1 MNRAT
6 DDLRMVFAMVAQQAF
21 PILPSAED
29 PDAGNVYRDLK
40 FPDDVYQHI
49 EEYHE
54 KKAEAEHA
62 VPRPPTG

>member
-1 MNRAT
+1 
-6 DDLRMVFAMVAQQAF
+6 LEWQSQQAF
-21 PILPSAED
+21 PILPNAED

-62 VPRPPTG
+62 TI